1 VNESV
6 TALRDH
12 ATLAAN
18 DAASAIGV
26 AHSRSWY
33 ETVTRP
39 PAGSFTLARRVIFIL
54 AFALLIAA
62 LNLFGSSNP
71 TVRERLLA
79 SAIIALS
86 AVPAWLWMD
95 GRDSGLP
102 LMPFFGLIFTTYYAA
117 PLFMVQD
124 YGTMWVAAPISHLYV
139 ARALELILLGL
150 ACVMAG
156 YYGPQRVILQEVL
169 PRVTMRWR
177 RVGNIKFYGIL
188 FGIAG
193 LSVYLI
199 DRMVEIPES
208 IAQLATFAS
217 DLCLIGMCILLVL
230 QLTGRLD
237 RATGLFLW
245 LILVPLRFWFG
256 LGSGL
261 TSQGLIV
268 AVTLIFTYAAIRRR
282 IPWLV
287 LMVSGAAFFILRPA
301 EGAFRL
307 MTWSGG
313 MMEHASQLDQTRML
327 AELVGQTVTGLFA
340 GEDGSSDE
348 LIQISLRRLDT
359 DTLTF
364 ADVLHDTPGIV
375 PYWYGASYYP
385 LLFKPIPRFIWPDKP
400 EEITGQSFGH
410 RYGLLDQN
418 NSSTSFNLPQLI
430 EGYVNFGVPGLVISM
445 FLFGMLYRATQVLFV
460 HPGMG
465 LGAVVGAVYTCVNL
479 LQIESA
485 TSLVLGSTLWG
496 LIYLV
501 LLNLLVQSAELVPH
515 PTPPAADTAGD
526 AAGAAQHLQS

>member
-1 VNESV
+1 MNESA
-6 TALRDH
+6 TALRDR
-12 ATLAAN
+12 AALAPD
-18 DAASAIGV
+18 DAARPIDA
-26 AHSRSWY
+26 AHARSWY
-33 ETVTRP
+33 EIVTTP
-39 PAGSFTLARRVIFIL
+39 AAGSFSLARRVLFIL
-54 AFALLIAA
+54 AFALMIAA
-62 LNLFGSSNP
+62 LNLLGSSNP

-95 GRDSGLP
+95 GQDPGLP

-117 PLFMVQD
+117 PLFIVRD
-124 YGTMWVAAPISHLYV
+124 YRTMWVAAPISHLYV

-156 YYGPQRVILQEVL
+156 YYGPQRLLLQEVL

-177 RVGNIKFYGIL
+177 RVGNIKFYGIM
-188 FGIAG
+188 FSIAG
-193 LSVYLI
+193 LTVYLI
-199 DRMVEIPES
+199 DRMVEIPAS
-208 IAQLATFAS
+208 VAQLATFAS

-230 QLTGRLD
+230 QLIGRLD

-287 LMVSGAAFFILRPA
+287 LMIGGAAFFILRPA

-313 MMEHASQLDQTRML
+313 IMQQASQLDQTRML
-327 AELVGQTVTGLFA
+327 AQLVGQTVTGLFA
-340 GEDGSSDE
+340 GEDGATDE

-364 ADVLHDTPGIV
+364 ADVLRDTPGIV
-375 PYWYGASYYP
+375 PYWYGATYYP
-385 LLFKPIPRFIWPDKP
+385 LLFKPIPRFIWPGKP
-400 EEITGQSFGH
+400 AEITGQSFGH

-430 EGYVNFGVPGLVISM
+430 EGYINFGVPGLVVSM

-496 LIYLV
+496 LIFLV
-501 LLNLLVQSAELVPH
+501 LLNLLIQSAELVPH
-515 PTPPAADTAGD
+515 PSASAIGTARTT
-526 AAGAAQHLQS
+526 SP